1 MTSPDSGRWQQLTPH
16 FDRAMDLSAADQAD
30 YVTGLRAQDPELA
43 GELEALLDAH
53 HAAASERFLEDG
65 PAPPAGLVI
74 SAGQTLGA
82 YTLVAPIGHG
92 GMGSVWLAERI
103 DGRFQRKVAI
113 KFLNI
118 GLMGRGGEERF
129 KREGNLL
136 AQLTHPNIARLMDAG
151 MTGAGQPYLV
161 IEHVDGESID
171 RYCDSRKL
179 GVEDRLSLFLGVLA
193 AVSDAHAHLIVHR
206 DLKPSNVL
214 VTADGQVKL
223 LDFGIAKLVDEG
235 ERTGT
240 QTMLTRE
247 GAWALTPE
255 YAAPEQVL
263 GGPISTATD
272 VYSLSVM
279 LYVLLSGRHPAG
291 AALQSPADVMRAV
304 VDTEPPLMSGV
315 VSSRDDRDSA
325 AEIARAHRT
334 MPDRLKAR
342 LKGDLDTIVRKA
354 LKKDPAERYPS
365 VAALADD
372 LRRHLR
378 HEPISARPDSAAY
391 RTAKFVRRNRLGVA
405 LASMALL
412 AVVAGAIGTLYQAR
426 TARAERDY
434 ALRQLARAEALNDLN
449 QFLLTDAA
457 PSGKPLAVNE
467 LLQRAEQIVRRQT
480 AGSAETRAE
489 LLIAIGSQYRS
500 MDEVE
505 GARAVLESA
514 YALAHTTSDPSVR
527 ARASCALGAALAAG
541 DSLQR
546 GSALVR
552 EGLSGI
558 PDGARFTLD
567 RIYCLMRGSEIAR
580 AEGAMSS
587 AIAQAE
593 AAQRLLKSAG
603 LRSEIRDL
611 GVLMDVAESYSQ
623 AGKHAESF
631 PAFER
636 AAGILNS
643 LGRGDTQKAGTLY
656 NNWALSLEIA
666 GRPLDAEPIYR
677 RAIEISRADATDAA
691 VSPILQVNYGRT
703 LRTLDRLDEA
713 ARYGE
718 AAYAKAKAAG
728 FDIVVNQ
735 ALLLRATIYRQQ
747 GDLARAA
754 AMLAEAEPR
763 YRKLLPP
770 GHSAFGSVFMEQAL
784 LAQAGGDTAAAL
796 QLIDRAYVMAETTRK
811 SGGGADYAPRV
822 LIRRADIRIAA
833 GRYAEA
839 ADDARLA
846 LKQLETVAPPELKTW
861 PRGDAWLAL
870 GRAQLALG
878 ETGNA
883 QTALREAVTHLES
896 ALGRDHPRVLAA
908 REVLSQLENG
918 LKSG

>member
-1 MTSPDSGRWQQLTPH
+1 MSIPDTDRWLLLSPHLDH
-16 FDRAMDLSAADQAD
+16 AMGLSAPERAAYVDAVRAGDPALAQELQAMLEAHD
-30 YVTGLRAQDPELA
+30 LA
-43 GELEALLDAH
+43 GTEQ
-53 HAAASERFLEDG
+53 FLEDSPSTPSG
-65 PAPPAGLVI
+65 LVVAAGLTVG
-74 SAGQTLGA
+74 S
-82 YTLVAPIGHG
+82 YTLIAPIGHG
-92 GMGSVWLAERI
+92 GMGSVWLAERV
-103 DGRFQRKVAI
+103 DGRFERKAAI
-113 KFLNI
+113 KFLNRD
-118 GLMGRGGEERF
+118 LVGRDGEARF
-129 KREGNLL
+129 RQEGSLL
-136 AQLTHPNIARLMDAG
+136 ALLTHPNIAQLTDAG
-151 MTGAGQPYLV
+151 VTPAGQPYLV
-161 IEHVDGESID
+161 IEYVDGEPID
-171 RYCDSRKL
+171 RYCDARKL
-179 GVEDRLSLFLGVLA
+179 SLEERLLLFLDVLT
-193 AVSDAHAHLIVHR
+193 AVAYAHAHLVVHR

-223 LDFGIAKLVDEG
+223 LDFGIAKLLDVREKARA
-235 ERTGT
+235 ETL
-240 QTMLTRE
+240 LTRL
-247 GAWALTPE
+247 GGWALTPE
-255 YAAPEQVL
+255 YAAPEQVT
-263 GGPISTATD
+263 GGAISTATD
-272 VYSLSVM
+272 VYVLGVM
-279 LYVLLSGRHPAG
+279 LYLLLSGRHPMG
-291 AALQSPADVMRAV
+291 APLQTPRDIVKAV
-304 VDTEPPLMSGV
+304 VETVPRQMSEAVSASHDLDTV
-315 VSSRDDRDSA
+315 
-325 AEIARAHRT
+325 AEIASLRGT
-334 MPDRLKAR
+334 TPDRLEIR
-342 LKGDLDTIVRKA
+342 LKGDIDTIVHKA
-354 LKKDPAERYPS
+354 IKKDPAERYSTVP
-365 VAALADD
+365 ALADD
-372 LRRHLR
+372 IRRYLHQQ
-378 HEPISARPDSAAY
+378 PISARPDSVAY
-391 RTAKFVRRNRLGVA
+391 RAAKFVQRNRPAVA
-405 LASMALL
+405 LASIAFI
-412 AVVAGAIGTLYQAR
+412 AIVAGIVSTLYQAR

-505 GARAVLESA
+505 RARAVLESA
-514 YALAHTTSDPSVR
+514 YALAQTTSDPSVR
-527 ARASCALGAALAAG
+527 ARASCALGVSLAAG

-546 GSALVR
+546 GTALVR
-552 EGLSGI
+552 EGLSAI

-567 RIYCLMRGSEIAR
+567 RIYCLMRGSEVAR

-593 AAQRLLKSAG
+593 EAEKLLESAG

-691 VSPILQVNYGRT
+691 VSPMLQVNYGRT

-735 ALLLRATIYRQQ
+735 ALMLRATIYRQQ

-754 AMLAEAEPR
+754 VMLAEAEPR

-770 GHSAFGSVFMEQAL
+770 EHSAFGSVFMEQAL

-796 QLIDRAYVMAETTRK
+796 QLIDRAYVIAETTRK

-839 ADDARLA
+839 SDDARLA
-846 LKQLETVAPPELKTW
+846 LKQLEAVAPPALKTW

-878 ETGNA
+878 ETENA
-883 QTALREAVTHLES
+883 RTALREAVTHLES

-918 LKSG
+918 FRSG